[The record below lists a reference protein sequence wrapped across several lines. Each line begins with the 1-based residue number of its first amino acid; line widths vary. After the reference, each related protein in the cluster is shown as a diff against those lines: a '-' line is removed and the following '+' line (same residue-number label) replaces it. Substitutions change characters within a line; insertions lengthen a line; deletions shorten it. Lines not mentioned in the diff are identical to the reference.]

1 MSTTAEQQ
9 PEASPDGLPP
19 KEKLV
24 ENERVKL
31 AATALN
37 NGAVAAFVAGIVWP
51 AASEL
56 YGITAP
62 KAPYWWAF
70 GLLWMIT
77 AAALHLFARQLPGNL
92 EP

>member
-1 MSTTAEQQ
+1 MSTTTEQQ
-9 PEASPDGLPP
+9 PEASPGGLPP

-31 AATALN
+31 TATALN
-37 NGAVAAFVAGIVWP
+37 NGAIAAFVASIVGP

-62 KAPYWWAF
+62 KSPYWWAF
-70 GLLWMIT
+70 GLCWLIG
-77 AAALHLFARQLPGNL
+77 AAVLHMSARRVLGDL